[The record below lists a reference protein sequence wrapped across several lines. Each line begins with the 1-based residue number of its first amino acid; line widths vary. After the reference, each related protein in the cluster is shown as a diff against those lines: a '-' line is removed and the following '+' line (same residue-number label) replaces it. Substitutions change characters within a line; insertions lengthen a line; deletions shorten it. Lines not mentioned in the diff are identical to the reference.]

1 MRNNPAVL
9 GALALFAAAC
19 QSPRPAQ
26 QASDPGKLDP
36 KMVVA
41 KVGGTPI
48 TAAEL
53 EDKVRPEQRKLEAQY
68 QERLH
73 ELRKNALEAMIRE
86 RLVEAKA
93 KAHNLTAT
101 EYVNREVVQKLTPP
115 SDAEVR
121 ALYERAKASGQQL
134 PPFEQVRDDI
144 GRFLNQQKGQ
154 MALQEFHDGLR
165 REAGVEVLLPPYQAP
180 KVEVAAVGPSKGP
193 ASAPVTIVEFSDFQ
207 CPFCARVEPTVAELL
222 EKYPGKIRLV
232 YRDYPLPNHGDA
244 PKAAE
249 AAHCAGDQGKYW
261 EMHGHLFANQ
271 SALKVE
277 DLKAHARQI
286 GLDGAKFDRCLDSGA
301 KASLVAENLKAGN
314 EAGVSGTPAF
324 FINGRLLSGARPLSD
339 FEQAVN
345 AELGARN

>member
-1 MRNNPAVL
+1 MRKYSAVL
-9 GALALFAAAC
+9 GALALFVAAC

-26 QASDPGKLDP
+26 QTADPGKLDP

-41 KVGGTPI
+41 KVSGKPI
-48 TAAEL
+48 TAGEL
-53 EDKVRPEQRKLEAQY
+53 DEKIKPELRKLEAQY

-73 ELRKNALEAMIRE
+73 ELRKEALDSMIRE
-86 RLVEAKA
+86 QILDAKA
-93 KAHNLTAT
+93 KAQNLTTAD
-101 EYVNREVVQKLTPP
+101 YVNREVVQKMPQP
-115 SDAEVR
+115 SEEEMR
-121 ALYERAKASGQQL
+121 AIYERAKASGQQL

-144 GRFLNQQKGQ
+144 GQFLAQQKGQ
-154 MALQEFHDGLR
+154 AALQEFYEGLK

-193 ASAPVTIVEFSDFQ
+193 EGAPVTIVEFSDFQ
-207 CPFCARVEPTVAELL
+207 CPFCARVEPTVTQLL
-222 EKYPGKIRLV
+222 EAYPGKIRLV

-261 EMHGHLFANQ
+261 EMHGQLFANQ
-271 SALKVE
+271 GKLKVE

-286 GLDGAKFDRCLDSGA
+286 GLDGAKFDQCLESGV
-301 KASLVAENLKAGN
+301 KATLVAENLKAGN

-324 FINGRLLSGARPLSD
+324 FINGRLLSGAQPLSA
-339 FEQAVN
+339 FKQAVD
-345 AELGARN
+345 AELSGKK